1 MSATEQSVV
10 AAPLQ
15 VAVSPNRLLIVRLSA
30 MGDVLHSLP
39 AVAALRRAFSTA
51 TIGWLIEERWVEL
64 LAAPGTARQGE
75 CTPQKP
81 LVDSVHTV
89 RLKEWRRSLVSKQ
102 TTQQIASVWNEVRS
116 AGYDVA
122 LDLQGAIRSA
132 VLAQWSKAAVVYG
145 AADPWEGPAAW
156 LYNKK
161 VVTRGQH
168 VVEQWHSLAEA
179 VAGRKLAIE
188 SAELPHSAQA
198 EESVGSRLNAMKID
212 DFAVL
217 NPGAGWGAKQWPAER
232 YGAVAGQLAK
242 AGLRSIVNYGTG
254 EQRLAEVVQRESGG
268 AAQPMQ
274 GSISELIA
282 LLRRAK
288 LFVGGDTGPMH
299 IAAALKV
306 PVVALFGPT
315 DPSRNGPYGT
325 LNIVLRDAA
334 SVTSHARRAEPDPGL
349 LKIQPEDVVQAA
361 EKLLSRE

>member
-1 MSATEQSVV
+1 MSATPQSVV
-10 AAPLQ
+10 AGPERTAI
-15 VAVSPNRLLIVRLSA
+15 SPNRLLIVRLSA
-30 MGDVLHSLP
+30 MGDVVHSLP
-39 AVAALRRAFSTA
+39 AVAALRRAFPTT

-64 LAAPGTARQGE
+64 LAAPGAARRGE
-75 CTPQKP
+75 RTPQKP
-81 LVDSVHTV
+81 LVDNVHTV
-89 RLKEWRRSLVSKQ
+89 RLKEWRRSLLSRQ
-102 TTQQIASVWNEVRS
+102 TTRQIATVWNEVRA

-132 VLAQWSKAAVVYG
+132 VLAQWSKAPVVYG
-145 AADPWEGPAAW
+145 AAEPWERPAAW
-156 LYNKK
+156 LYNQKIT
-161 VVTRGQH
+161 TRGQH

-179 VAGRKLAIE
+179 VADRKLAIE

-232 YGAVAGQLAK
+232 YGAVARQLGK
-242 AGLRSIVNYGTG
+242 AGLRSIVNYGPG
-254 EQRLAEVVQRESGG
+254 EEHLADVVQRDSGG
-268 AAQPMQ
+268 AAYPMQ

-282 LLRRAK
+282 LSRRAK

-299 IAAALKV
+299 VAAALKV

-325 LNIVLRDAA
+325 SNIVLRDAA
-334 SVTSHARRAEPDPGL
+334 SVTSHARHAGPDPGL
-349 LKIQPEDVVQAA
+349 MKIQPEDVVQAA